1 MKNMAIWL
9 VGLFVILFV
18 AGKTPK
24 SEHSWLICEFGI
36 LLWWT
41 FYGGMML
48 IRFMYRFVVK

>member
-1 MKNMAIWL
+1 MAIWL